1 MGNVIVADN
10 LDNAR
15 AIAKALYSRYRIV
28 TLESDVI
35 NAGGSMTGG
44 ATKRNNNAGLLS
56 RKTDIDHLSQE
67 IKTLTATVTNLQEE
81 MHQASQV
88 SEEMVKELETIKA
101 QGDEARFSGRTLTSQ
116 IEQLTGQIADLT
128 EALKTGE
135 SLQASA
141 SKTKAKQEKAKAKLE
156 ADLKVVDDQVNQLK
170 NLIED
175 MNLSA
180 TDKAEKRAQLQG
192 QLQTK
197 PERFVF
203 PCIW

>member
-1 MGNVIVADN
+1 MYKRQGELKRQRAGRATFLPLDVIKGRSVNSNDLNKIQSMPGFIGVMVDLVDFDSQYQQIMANLMGNVIVADN

-88 SEEMVKELETIKA
+88 SEEMVKDLETIKS
-101 QGDEARFSGRTLTSQ
+101 QGDEARFSERTL
-116 IEQLTGQIADLT
+116 IE
-128 EALKTGE
+128 
-135 SLQASA
+135 S
-141 SKTKAKQEKAKAKLE
+141 
-156 ADLKVVDDQVNQLK
+156 N
-170 NLIED
+170 
-175 MNLSA
+175 
-180 TDKAEKRAQLQG
+180 
-192 QLQTK
+192 
-197 PERFVF
+197 
-203 PCIW
+203 